1 MAESIDINIFDI
13 AGFPIESRSMR
24 IKEKFSI
31 QDDNDPFTSVF
42 EMPWDL
48 SNIES
53 GVYFARVVV
62 RNEGKSEEEI
72 IKVAVIK

>member
-1 MAESIDINIFDI
+1 
-13 AGFPIESRSMR
+13 
-24 IKEKFSI
+24 
-31 QDDNDPFTSVF
+31 
-42 EMPWDL
+42 MPWDL

-62 RNEGKSEEEI
+62 SNEGKSEEEI